1 MFFEKWVPMF
11 EKVKPIRTY
20 EVVAEQIQDAILSG
34 KVKPGERLLSERNLI
49 KEFDISR
56 RTLREA
62 FRVLEHKGLIEIKT
76 GMKGGA
82 VVRHLNTEQMSE
94 SLAML
99 IRSGK
104 ASLPNLTEFRWDLEG
119 VVASRAAAKA
129 TQKDIALLKG
139 LLEEGEA
146 LFSEERFDWKEF
158 LDVDRRMHIAVSAVA
173 RNPIHEFILT
183 SIHENIFRYYENYLP
198 KAKKVSRQNYED
210 MLQLVRAIEKGDE
223 ALAAET
229 AREHVGHGWSFMK
242 KRLDKNE
249 TF

>member
-1 MFFEKWVPMF
+1 MEKVVCNFSIYLTQWFLHFTFLEDRGPMF
-11 EKVKPIRTY
+11 EKVKPIRVY

-34 KVKPGERLLSERNLI
+34 KFKPGERLLSERNLI

-62 FRVLEHKGLIEIKT
+62 LRVLEHKGLIEIKT

-82 VVRHLNTEQMSE
+82 VVRQLNTEQMSE

-129 TQKDIALLKG
+129 
-139 LLEEGEA
+139 
-146 LFSEERFDWKEF
+146 RC
-158 LDVDRRMHIAVSAVA
+158 
-173 RNPIHEFILT
+173 
-183 SIHENIFRYYENYLP
+183 
-198 KAKKVSRQNYED
+198 
-210 MLQLVRAIEKGDE
+210 
-223 ALAAET
+223 
-229 AREHVGHGWSFMK
+229 
-242 KRLDKNE
+242 
-249 TF
+249 

>member
-1 MFFEKWVPMF
+1 MF
-11 EKVKPIRTY
+11 EKAKPIRTY
-20 EVVAEQIQDAILSG
+20 QVVAEQIQEAILSG
-34 KVKPGERLLSERNLI
+34 KIKPGERFPAERNLI

-62 FRVLEHKGLIEIKT
+62 FRVLENKGLIEIRT
-76 GMKGGA
+76 GKNGGA
-82 VVRHLNTEQMSE
+82 VVRDMNTEQMAE
-94 SLAML
+94 SLAIL

-119 VVASRAAAKA
+119 LVASRAAEKA
-129 TQKDIALLKG
+129 TEKDIAVLKG

-146 LFSEERFDWKEF
+146 LLSEKIFDWKAF
-158 LDVDRRMHIAVSAVA
+158 LDVDRRMHIGVASIA

-198 KAKKVSRQNYED
+198 KTKKVSRLNYKD
-210 MLQLVRAIEKGDE
+210 MFDLVQAIEQGDE
-223 ALAAET
+223 ALAAQK

-242 KRLDKNE
+242 KHLFKGGE
-249 TF
+249 

>member
-1 MFFEKWVPMF
+1 MF
-11 EKVKPIRTY
+11 EKVKPIRVY

-34 KVKPGERLLSERNLI
+34 KFKPGERLLSERNLT

-62 FRVLEHKGLIEIKT
+62 LRVLEHKGLIEIKT

-82 VVRHLNTEQMSE
+82 VVRQLNTEQMSE

-119 VVASRAAAKA
+119 VVASRAASKA

-146 LFSEERFDWKEF
+146 LLSEEGFDWKGF
-158 LDVDRRMHIAVSAVA
+158 LDLDRKMHIAVSAVA

-183 SIHENIFRYYENYLP
+183 SIHANIFRYYENYLP
-198 KAKKVSRQNYED
+198 KDKKVSRQNYED
-210 MLQLVRAIEKGDE
+210 MFKLVQAIEKGDE
-223 ALAAET
+223 VLAAET
-229 AREHVGHGWSFMK
+229 AREHVGNGWSLMK
-242 KRLDKNE
+242 KQLDKG
-249 TF
+249 